1 MDSVSRQRG
10 EGFVVVGQMVPQESN
25 CEGLA
30 LGKIQDT
37 IFFSC
42 QTNGLSHQFSSAIL
56 LNSFLQYRHVFEQ
69 MDNTS
74 MISVISFSRSTSR

>member
-37 IFFSC
+37 IFFL
-42 QTNGLSHQFSSAIL
+42 LS
-56 LNSFLQYRHVFEQ
+56 NERTV
-69 MDNTS
+69 TS
-74 MISVISFSRSTSR
+74 IFISYPT

>member
-30 LGKIQDT
+30 LGKIRDT
-37 IFFSC
+37 IFFSLVKRTDC
-42 QTNGLSHQFSSAIL
+42 HIKFHQLSYLIL
-56 LNSFLQYRHVFEQ
+56 FCNTAMCLNKWTIQA
-69 MDNTS
+69 
-74 MISVISFSRSTSR
+74 

>member
-10 EGFVVVGQMVPQESN
+10 EGFVVVGQMVPQEPN

-37 IFFSC
+37 IFF
-42 QTNGLSHQFSSAIL
+42 LS
-56 LNSFLQYRHVFEQ
+56 NERTV
-69 MDNTS
+69 TS
-74 MISVISFSRSTSR
+74 IFISYPT

>member
-37 IFFSC
+37 IFF
-42 QTNGLSHQFSSAIL
+42 LSNERTVTSIFISYLILFCNTAI
-56 LNSFLQYRHVFEQ
+56 VFEQ